1 MAESMGRD
9 NKEAM
14 IRRFTDSC
22 GACYC
27 DTMFKA
33 RYNLVELIYKCV
45 NNINKIMPMSS
56 LDLDFGKYNDNL
68 PEVVIVHYD

>member
-1 MAESMGRD
+1 MAES
-9 NKEAM
+9 NTQTNPSLS
-14 IRRFTDSC
+14 FTDSC

-68 PEVVIVHYD
+68 PEVVIIMIKKKI